1 MTDEVTQ
8 QPVPQPSP
16 QPSPRVTPA
25 RWMITLAYK
34 HNTIEGTPDDTYT
47 VVSITNSLDYFPGQ
61 TLSRADVEYIF
72 STGGW
77 ELTIQ

>member
-1 MTDEVTQ
+1 
-8 QPVPQPSP
+8 
-16 QPSPRVTPA
+16 
-25 RWMITLAYK
+25 MITLAYK